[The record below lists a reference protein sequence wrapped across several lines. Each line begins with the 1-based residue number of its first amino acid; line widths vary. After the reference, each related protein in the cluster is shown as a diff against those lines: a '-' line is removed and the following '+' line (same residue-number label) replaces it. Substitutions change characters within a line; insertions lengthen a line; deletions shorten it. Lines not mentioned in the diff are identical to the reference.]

1 MSKYK
6 NFKERVIA
14 AKIPDRNSGVIFF
27 RNNPDI
33 HEFCKG
39 ILENYSDVFGSCG
52 EVMRSLFMGKKIRRC
67 KVCGKRLNYKNSN
80 VLVHGKPMKY
90 CSKECRSSDCSE
102 ASLIRANTMK
112 ERYGV
117 ENISQL
123 QSTKDKKVQK
133 SLEKYGVENVAQSK
147 EVKDKMKETC
157 LEKYGVVY
165 ASQAEEVAK
174 KVSKTRRAFSAERK
188 EELRQKQWVT
198 HKKVFL
204 EKLGQKLKSCDL
216 EMINPDEYIGFQT
229 HRKREQLQM
238 GYSLKCLKCGTE
250 FKRIFH
256 TGHDPKTWCPTCND
270 GVRSFKESD
279 LGEWLSQFVEIERS
293 DRSVIAPKEID
304 IIVPSKKIGIE
315 YDGLYWHS
323 HKILGDSKYHLN
335 KTLAANEK
343 GYRLIHVFEDEWIY
357 KQSIVKN
364 RLMHIFGVSCISV
377 YGRKCEVREVN
388 KELSDKF
395 LEKYHIQGT
404 CPSSVRLGL
413 FYKNRLVALMT
424 FGKPRFNKQ
433 YEWEL
438 LRYCTM
444 GSVNVVGGA
453 SKLMSYFDEHYDGTM
468 ISYSDRRWG
477 DGELYSKL
485 GFRHS
490 HDTEPN
496 YWYIKNQERYNR
508 MKFQKHKL
516 PQLLENFDP
525 NKSEGENMKEHGYN
539 KVYDCG
545 NRVYVRN

>member
-1 MSKYK
+1 M
-6 NFKERVIA
+6 
-14 AKIPDRNSGVIFF
+14 FF
-27 RNNPDI
+27 RTNPEI
-33 HEFCKG
+33 HDFCQT
-39 ILENYSDVFGSCG
+39 ILEKYGDVFSSCG
-52 EVMRSLFMGKKIRRC
+52 EVLKSLFMGKKIRRC
-67 KVCGKRLNYKNSN
+67 KVCGKRLNYKSSN
-80 VLVHGKPMKY
+80 VPKTDGTFIKT
-90 CSKECRSSDCSE
+90 CSKECRMKNMDE
-102 ASLIRANTMK
+102 TNEIRKQNSLAK
-112 ERYGV
+112 WGV

-123 QSTKDKKVQK
+123 QVTKDKKVQK

-147 EVKDKMKETC
+147 EVKEKMKETC

-174 KVSKTRRAFSAERK
+174 KVSKTRRAFSDEKK

-256 TGHDPKTWCPTCND
+256 TGHDPKTWCPTCNS
-270 GVRSFKESD
+270 GLKSVKECD

-364 RLMHIFGVSCISV
+364 RLKHILGVSCISV
-377 YGRKCEVREVN
+377 YGRKCEIREVN

-453 SKLMSYFDEHYDGTM
+453 SKLMSYFDEHYDGSI

-477 DGELYSKL
+477 DGELYFKL

-525 NKSEGENMKEHGYN
+525 TKSESENMKEHGYN

-545 NRVYVRN
+545 NRVYVRG

>member
-39 ILENYSDVFGSCG
+39 ILENYSDIFGSCG

-67 KVCGKRLNYKNSN
+67 KVCGKRLNYKSSN

-157 LEKYGVVY
+157 LDKYGVVY

-364 RLMHIFGVSCISV
+364 RLKHILGVSCISV
-377 YGRKCEVREVN
+377 YGRKCEIRDVN

-413 FYKNRLVALMT
+413 FYKHRLVALMT

-453 SKLMSYFDEHYDGTM
+453 SKLMSYFDEHYDGSM

-545 NRVYVRN
+545 NRVYVRG

>member
-1 MSKYK
+1 
-6 NFKERVIA
+6 
-14 AKIPDRNSGVIFF
+14 
-27 RNNPDI
+27 
-33 HEFCKG
+33 
-39 ILENYSDVFGSCG
+39 
-52 EVMRSLFMGKKIRRC
+52 
-67 KVCGKRLNYKNSN
+67 
-80 VLVHGKPMKY
+80 
-90 CSKECRSSDCSE
+90 
-102 ASLIRANTMK
+102 MK
-112 ERYGV
+112 EKYGV

-204 EKLGQKLKSCDL
+204 EKLGQKLKSSDL

-238 GYSLKCLKCGTE
+238 GYSLRCLKCGTE
-250 FKRIFH
+250 FRRIFH
-256 TGHDPKTWCPTCND
+256 TGHDPKTWCPTCNE
-270 GVRSFKESD
+270 GVRSFNESD

-323 HKILGDSKYHLN
+323 HTILGDSRYHLN
-335 KTLAANEK
+335 KTLSANEK

-364 RLMHIFGVSCISV
+364 RLKHILGVGCISV
-377 YGRKCEVREVN
+377 YGRKCEIREVN

-395 LEKYHIQGT
+395 LEKYHIQGS

-438 LRYCTM
+438 LRYCSM
-444 GSVNVVGGA
+444 GSINVVGGA
-453 SKLMSYFDEHYDGTM
+453 SKLMSFFDNHYSGSM

-477 DGELYSKL
+477 DGDLYSKL
-485 GFRHS
+485 GFSHS

-525 NKSEGENMKEHGYN
+525 TKSESENMKEHGYN

-545 NRVYVRN
+545 NRVYVRNQ

>member
-39 ILENYSDVFGSCG
+39 ILENYSDIFGSCG

-67 KVCGKRLNYKNSN
+67 KVCGKRLNYKSSN

-157 LEKYGVVY
+157 LDKYGVVY

-364 RLMHIFGVSCISV
+364 RLKHILGVSCISV
-377 YGRKCEVREVN
+377 YGRKCEIRDVN

-413 FYKNRLVALMT
+413 FYKNRLVALMS

-453 SKLMSYFDEHYDGTM
+453 SKLMSYFDEHYDGSM

-545 NRVYVRN
+545 NRVYVRG

>member
-6 NFKERVIA
+6 NFKERVVA
-14 AKIPDRNSGVIFF
+14 AKIPERNSGVIFF

-33 HEFCKG
+33 YEFCKG

-52 EVMRSLFMGKKIRRC
+52 DVMRALFMGKKIRRC
-67 KVCGKRLNYKNSN
+67 KVCGKRLNYRNSN

-90 CSKECRSSDCSE
+90 CGKECRISDNE
-102 ASLIRANTMK
+102 DAKLIRANTMK
-112 ERYGV
+112 EKYGV

-165 ASQAEEVAK
+165 ASQAEEVAQ

-204 EKLGQKLKSCDL
+204 EKLSQKLKSSDL

-256 TGHDPKTWCPTCND
+256 TGHDPKTWCPTCNS
-270 GVRSFKESD
+270 GLKSIKESD

-364 RLMHIFGVSCISV
+364 RLKHILGVGCISV
-377 YGRKCEVREVN
+377 YGRKCEIREVN

-395 LEKYHIQGT
+395 LEKYHIQGS

-433 YEWEL
+433 YDWEL

-453 SKLMSYFDEHYDGTM
+453 SKLMSYFDEHYDGSM

-496 YWYIKNQERYNR
+496 YWYIKNQERFNR

-516 PQLLENFDP
+516 PHLLENFDP
-525 NKSEGENMKEHGYN
+525 MKSEGENMTEHGYN

-545 NRVYVRN
+545 NRVYVRG

>member
-1 MSKYK
+1 
-6 NFKERVIA
+6 
-14 AKIPDRNSGVIFF
+14 
-27 RNNPDI
+27 
-33 HEFCKG
+33 
-39 ILENYSDVFGSCG
+39 
-52 EVMRSLFMGKKIRRC
+52 
-67 KVCGKRLNYKNSN
+67 
-80 VLVHGKPMKY
+80 
-90 CSKECRSSDCSE
+90 
-102 ASLIRANTMK
+102 
-112 ERYGV
+112 
-117 ENISQL
+117 
-123 QSTKDKKVQK
+123 
-133 SLEKYGVENVAQSK
+133 
-147 EVKDKMKETC
+147 MKETC

-204 EKLGQKLKSCDL
+204 EKLAQKLKGCDL
-216 EMINPDEYIGFQT
+216 EMTNPEEYIGFQT

-256 TGHDPKTWCPTCND
+256 TGHVPETWCPTCND

-364 RLMHIFGVSCISV
+364 RLKHILGVGCISV
-377 YGRKCEVREVN
+377 YGRKCEIREVN

-395 LEKYHIQGT
+395 LEKYHIQGS

-433 YEWEL
+433 YDWEL

-453 SKLMSYFDEHYDGTM
+453 SKLMSYFDNHYNGSM

-477 DGELYSKL
+477 DGELYFKL

-496 YWYIKNQERYNR
+496 YWYIKNQERFNR

-516 PQLLENFDP
+516 PLLLENFDP
-525 NKSEGENMKEHGYN
+525 NKSEGENMREHGYN
-539 KVYDCG
+539 RVYDCG
-545 NRVYVRN
+545 NRIYVRG